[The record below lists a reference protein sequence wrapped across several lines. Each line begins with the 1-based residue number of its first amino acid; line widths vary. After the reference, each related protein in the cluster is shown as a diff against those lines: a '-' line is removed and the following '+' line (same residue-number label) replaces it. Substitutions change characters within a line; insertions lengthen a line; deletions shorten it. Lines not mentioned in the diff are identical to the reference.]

1 MSMKIPFSFFKYFPA
16 PKYIG
21 MPHVGFD
28 ISSNDVRYAELIKS
42 PRGLTLGRFGTQEF
56 AKPIVFDDKLAQNQD
71 LISILKKIQ
80 KNNKFNFVEVSIPEE
95 KAYLFTTEIPNGT
108 VEEVRS
114 HIEFHLEENVP
125 ISLADAVFDY
135 HIIKKNNKKGTDF
148 ASVSVV
154 PRIVIEDYIDLFEKC
169 GMTPVSFLIE
179 NTAITRS
186 IISAED
192 MSTYLVVNIGSAKT
206 VLSIVSEQAVQF
218 TSTVNIGGADF
229 ATAIGKEHS
238 ITVEQAIK
246 MIQEKGF
253 SRTESNNDF
262 FLSLINVA
270 SALRD
275 EIQRVYMYWLSH
287 IDKNGKDTNAPFRVL
302 LTGRDSSIIGFREY
316 MALSLKVPVDL
327 ANVWVNVLSFDQEIP
342 PIEHL
347 DSLDYATA
355 IGLALPK
362 SRY

>member
-1 MSMKIPFSFFKYFPA
+1 MKMPISFFKYFPA

-28 ISSNDVRYAELIKS
+28 ISSNAIRYIELVKS
-42 PRGLTLGRFGTQEF
+42 PKGLTLGRFGTQDLST
-56 AKPIVFDDKLAQNQD
+56 PVIFDDKLASNQD
-71 LISILKKIQ
+71 LVLSLKKIQ
-80 KNNKFNFVEVSIPEE
+80 KANKFNFVEISIPEE
-95 KAYLFTTEIPNGT
+95 KAYLFTMEIPSGEND
-108 VEEVRS
+108 VVRS

-125 ISLADAVFDY
+125 IALADAVFDY
-135 HIIKKNNKKGTDF
+135 HIIKKGNKKGVDF

-154 PRIVIEDYIDLFEKC
+154 PRVVIEDYIALFEKC
-169 GMTPVSFLIE
+169 GMMPVSFLIE
-179 NTAITRS
+179 NQAITRS
-186 IISAED
+186 IISSED
-192 MSTYLVVNIGSAKT
+192 LATYLVVNIGRTKT
-206 VLSIVSEQAVQF
+206 VLSIVSEQSVQF
-218 TSTVNIGGADF
+218 TSTVNIGGEDF
-229 ATAIGKEHS
+229 ATAIAKENS
-238 ITVEQAIK
+238 ISKEQAEK

-253 SRTESNNDF
+253 IRTENNNDF

-287 IDKNGKDTNAPFRVL
+287 VDKNGKDPNAPFKIL

-347 DSLDYATA
+347 DSLNYATV

-362 SRY
+362 SKY

>member
-1 MSMKIPFSFFKYFPA
+1 MNISSTFFKYFPA
-16 PKYIG
+16 PRYIG

-28 ISSNDVRYAELIKS
+28 ISATSIRYVELVKS
-42 PRGLTLGRFGTQEF
+42 PDGLKLGKYGTLDVPR
-56 AKPIVFDDKLAQNQD
+56 PIVFDEKLANNQD
-71 LISILKKIQ
+71 LILALKKIQ
-80 KNNKFNFVEVSIPEE
+80 KNNKFDFVEVSIPEE
-95 KAYLFTTEIPNGT
+95 KAYLFTTEIPSGDAET
-108 VEEVRS
+108 VRN

-125 ISLADAVFDY
+125 LALADAVFDY

-154 PRIVIEDYIDLFEKC
+154 PRAVIEDYVALFEKC

-179 NTAITRS
+179 NQAITKA
-186 IISAED
+186 IIQSSDVA
-192 MSTYLVVNIGSAKT
+192 TYLVVNIGRTKT

-218 TSTVNIGGADF
+218 TSTVNIGGEDF
-229 ATAIGKEHS
+229 ALAIAKEN
-238 ITVEQAIK
+238 AISKEEAEK
-246 MIQEKGF
+246 MIKEKGF
-253 SRTESNNDF
+253 VRTKNNNDF

-287 IDKNGKDTNAPFRVL
+287 VDKNGKDPNAPFKVL
-302 LTGRDSSIIGFREY
+302 LTGRDASIIGFREY
-316 MALSLKVPVDL
+316 MALSLKVSVDL
-327 ANVWVNVLSFDQEIP
+327 ANVWVNVLSFDTEIP

-347 DSLDYATA
+347 DSLNYATA

-362 SRY
+362 SKF

>member
-1 MSMKIPFSFFKYFPA
+1 M
-16 PKYIG
+16 
-21 MPHVGFD
+21 
-28 ISSNDVRYAELIKS
+28 
-42 PRGLTLGRFGTQEF
+42 
-56 AKPIVFDDKLAQNQD
+56 
-71 LISILKKIQ
+71 
-80 KNNKFNFVEVSIPEE
+80 EVSIPEE

-287 IDKNGKDTNAPFRVL
+287 IDKKPCSNRYARHVL
-302 LTGRDSSIIGFREY
+302 LREKQ
-316 MALSLKVPVDL
+316 LNKD
-327 ANVWVNVLSFDQEIP
+327 
-342 PIEHL
+342 
-347 DSLDYATA
+347 
-355 IGLALPK
+355 
-362 SRY
+362 

>member
-1 MSMKIPFSFFKYFPA
+1 MNISPTFFKYFPA

-28 ISSNDVRYAELIKS
+28 ITSTSIRYIELVKS
-42 PRGLTLGRFGTQEF
+42 PKGLKLGKFGTVDLP
-56 AKPIVFDDKLAQNQD
+56 KPVIFDEKLSSNQD
-71 LISILKKIQ
+71 LILSLKKIQ
-80 KNNKFNFVEVSIPEE
+80 RNNKFDFVEVSIPEE
-95 KAYLFTTEIPNGT
+95 KAYLFTTEIPSGDAET
-108 VEEVRS
+108 VRNYL
-114 HIEFHLEENVP
+114 EFHLEENVP
-125 ISLADAVFDY
+125 LALADAVFDY

-154 PRIVIEDYIDLFEKC
+154 PRAVIEDYIQLFESC

-179 NTAITRS
+179 NQAITKA
-186 IISAED
+186 IIESSD
-192 MSTYLVVNIGSAKT
+192 TSTYLVVNIGRTKT

-218 TSTVNIGGADF
+218 TSTVNIGGEDF
-229 ATAIGKEHS
+229 ALAVAKENS
-238 ITVEQAIK
+238 ISKEEAEK
-246 MIQEKGF
+246 MIKEKGF
-253 SRTESNNDF
+253 VRTKNNNDF

-287 IDKNGKDTNAPFRVL
+287 IDKNGKDPNTPFKVL
-302 LTGRDSSIIGFREY
+302 LTGRDASIIGFREY
-316 MALSLKVPVDL
+316 MALSLKVSVDL
-327 ANVWVNVLSFDQEIP
+327 ANVWVNVLSFDDEIP

-347 DSLDYATA
+347 DSLNYATS

-362 SRY
+362 SRF

>member
-1 MSMKIPFSFFKYFPA
+1 MKLPLSFFKYFPA

-28 ISSNDVRYAELIKS
+28 ISTDAIRYIELVKS
-42 PRGLTLGRFGTQEF
+42 PKGLTLGRFGTQEIP
-56 AKPIVFDDKLAQNQD
+56 KPVIFDDKLSSNQD
-71 LISILKKIQ
+71 LVLSLKKLQ
-80 KNNKFNFVEVSIPEE
+80 KNNKFNFVEISIPEE
-95 KAYLFTTEIPNGT
+95 KAYLFTMEIPRGDNDA
-108 VEEVRS
+108 VRS

-135 HIIKKNNKKGTDF
+135 HIIKKGNTKDVDF

-154 PRIVIEDYIDLFEKC
+154 PRVVIDDYTSLFEKC

-179 NTAITRS
+179 NQAITRS
-186 IISAED
+186 IIGMED
-192 MSTYLVVNIGSAKT
+192 LSTYLVVNIGRTKT

-218 TSTVNIGGADF
+218 TSTVNIGGEDF
-229 ATAIGKEHS
+229 ATAIAKENS
-238 ITVEQAIK
+238 ITKEQAEK

-253 SRTESNNDF
+253 VRTENNNDF
-262 FLSLINVA
+262 FLSLINVV

-287 IDKNGKDTNAPFRVL
+287 IDKTGKDTNAPFKVL

-347 DSLDYATA
+347 DSLNYATV